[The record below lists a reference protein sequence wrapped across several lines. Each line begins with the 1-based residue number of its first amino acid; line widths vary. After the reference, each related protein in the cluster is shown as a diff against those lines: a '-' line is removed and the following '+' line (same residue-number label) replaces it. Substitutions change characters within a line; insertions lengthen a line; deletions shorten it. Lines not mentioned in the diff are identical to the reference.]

1 MSTKSILLGA
11 ILIAMLSACG
21 TERAL
26 RAAHESFDAGK
37 VDESLATLRIALKN
51 DPTNAVLRAEYLKLR
66 DQAVATSLEAA
77 RDAVRKG
84 NVPAA
89 RDNYQNVLKLD
100 PDNDRAKYGLVQLDT
115 DALHTKWLDQ
125 ARAMVAKK
133 DVDGA
138 IPLLKRILAEDPA
151 NTPARTLFKSLDDP
165 VERPPL
171 NATMTEALKRMF
183 TINFK
188 DATLSQV
195 FEVMSRTSS
204 VNFVFD
210 KDVRTDQKTSVFLN
224 HTTVKAAIDVVL
236 MTNQLEQRTLD
247 ENTILIYPNTP
258 AKLKD
263 YKPLTVRTFFL
274 AHADPEQVAN
284 TLKTIAK
291 TRDLIVDKKESSVI
305 MRDSPENVSIAEK
318 LVQLLDLPDPE
329 VMLEV
334 EILEVDRNRLSSLGI
349 KYPDQ
354 LTLTPLPSGS
364 NNTLTLADLGRLTTA
379 AVGATVPPLTVNASL
394 TTTDTNL
401 LANPRIRVRSRET
414 AKILIGDKVPNI
426 TSTST
431 ATGFVSSN
439 VQYLDVGLKLEVT
452 PVIAADGEVEI
463 KINLEVSNIANQLT
477 TSQGTIAYQIGTR
490 SAATVLRLKDGENQV
505 LAGLINDNDTHTA
518 NKIPGLGQIPLLGR
532 LFSSHQNDGKKTEI
546 VLSITPHLIRTIPN
560 PDARLLAFD
569 SGTESNSRSV
579 ARSDVNVDTT
589 SLPGT
594 APASSPTISK
604 PTPEGRSSSS
614 IGPTGTSPTSIP
626 SSPASASP
634 VGSPGNAGPEQTN
647 DPAQAIWLAPA
658 QAKVGQPFTVQL
670 VMNSG
675 QPVTGIPLAIGYDPK
690 KLEVGNIVEGDFL
703 KQGGIPTSF
712 QVRADPAAGQIYV
725 TETYTGDGQ
734 SGAAGATGQGAVFTA
749 TFKPIGSA
757 NPTSLSVVS
766 MVPVGQ
772 NGTTVPL
779 VLPAPQ
785 AIVVTP

>member
-1 MSTKSILLGA
+1 MSAKSILFG
-11 ILIAMLSACG
+11 IALMTVLSACG
-21 TERAL
+21 SERAL
-26 RAAHESFDAGK
+26 RTAHESFDAGK
-37 VDESLATLRIALKN
+37 VDESLTTLRTALKN
-51 DPTNAVLRAEYLKLR
+51 EPTNAALRAAYLQLR
-66 DQAVATSLEAA
+66 DQAIGTWLEVAREST
-77 RDAVRKG
+77 RKG
-84 NVPAA
+84 ITTIA
-89 RDNYQNVLKLD
+89 RDNYQKVLTLD
-100 PDNDRAKYGLVQLDT
+100 PDNDRAKSGLQQLDS
-115 DALHTKWLDQ
+115 DALHAKWFDQ

-138 IPLLKRILAEDPA
+138 VTLLKRILAEDPVNA
-151 NTPARTLFKSLDDP
+151 PARALLKSLDDQA
-165 VERPPL
+165 ERPPV
-171 NATMTEALKRMF
+171 NPTMAAALKRMF
-183 TINFK
+183 SIGFK
-188 DATLSQV
+188 DATLAQV
-195 FEVMSRTSS
+195 FEVISRTSG

-224 HTTVKAAIDVVL
+224 HTTVKEAIDVVL
-236 MTNQLEQRTLD
+236 MTNQLEQRVLD
-247 ENTILIYPNTP
+247 GNTILIYPNTP

-291 TRDLIVDKKESSVI
+291 VRDLIVDKKESTVI
-305 MRDSPENVSIAEK
+305 MRDSPETVAIAEK
-318 LVQLLDLPDPE
+318 LVQLLDLSDPE

-364 NNTLTLADLGRLTTA
+364 NNTLTLTDLGRLTTA
-379 AVGATVPPLTVNASL
+379 AVGATIPPLTVNASL
-394 TTTDTNL
+394 TTTDSNL

-452 PVIAADGEVEI
+452 PVITADGEVEI

-518 NKIPGLGQIPLLGR
+518 NKVPGLGQLPILGR

-546 VLSITPHLIRTIPN
+546 VLSITPHLIRTIPT

-569 SGTESNSRSV
+569 SGTESNSRSL
-579 ARSDVNVDTT
+579 ARTDVSVDTA
-589 SLPGT
+589 LPPST
-594 APASSPTISK
+594 APASPPAVAK
-604 PTPEGRSSSS
+604 PTSEGRASSSA
-614 IGPTGTSPTSIP
+614 GGVGTPAP
-626 SSPASASP
+626 SVSGTPASASP
-634 VGSPGNAGPEQTN
+634 VDAPGNAGPEQAN
-647 DPAQAIWLAPA
+647 GAAQAIWLAPA

-670 VMNSG
+670 VMSSG
-675 QPVTGIPLAIGYDPK
+675 QPVTGIPVAIGYDPK
-690 KLEVGNIVEGDFL
+690 KLEVGNVVEGDFL
-703 KQGGIPTSF
+703 KQGGTPTSF

-725 TETYTGDGQ
+725 TDTYTGDGQ
-734 SGAAGATGQGAVFTA
+734 SGAAGATGQGAVLTA

-772 NGTTVPL
+772 NGTMVPL

>member
-100 PDNDRAKYGLVQLDT
+100 PDNDRAKYGLVQMDT

-305 MRDSPENVSIAEK
+305 MRDSPENISIAEK

-518 NKIPGLGQIPLLGR
+518 NKVPGLGQLPILGR

-546 VLSITPHLIRTIPN
+546 VLSITPHLIRTLPS

-569 SGTESNSRSV
+569 SGTESNSRSMV
-579 ARSDVNVDTT
+579 RSDANVGAN
-589 SLPGT
+589 SQPSA
-594 APASSPTISK
+594 APV
-604 PTPEGRSSSS
+604 
-614 IGPTGTSPTSIP
+614 IP
-626 SSPASASP
+626 SSAKPAPEGQTPATAGGTTSSPPSVPVAPVNGSANP
-634 VGSPGNAGPEQTN
+634 VTDPANGS
-647 DPAQAIWLAPA
+647 AQAIWLAPS

-675 QPVTGIPLAIGYDPK
+675 QPVTGIPVAIGYDPK
-690 KLEVGNIVEGDFL
+690 KLEVDNIVEGEFL
-703 KQGGIPTSF
+703 KQGGTPTSF

-725 TETYTGDGQ
+725 TDTYTGDGQ
-734 SGAAGATGQGAVFTA
+734 SSVAGATGQGAVLTA
-749 TFKPIGSA
+749 TFKPISSA

-772 NGTTVPL
+772 NGATVPL
-779 VLPAPQ
+779 ALPAPQ
-785 AIVVTP
+785 AIVVSP

>member
-1 MSTKSILLGA
+1 MSTKSILFGIVLVT
-11 ILIAMLSACG
+11 MLSACG
-21 TERAL
+21 TDRAV
-26 RAAHESFDAGK
+26 RTAHESFDAGK
-37 VDESLATLRIALKN
+37 VDESLATLRVALKS

-66 DQAVATSLEAA
+66 DQAVATWLETA
-77 RDAVRKG
+77 RTAVRKG

-89 RDNYQNVLKLD
+89 RENYQNILKLD
-100 PDNDRAKYGLVQLDT
+100 PDNDRAKYGLLQLDA
-115 DALHTKWLDQ
+115 DALHTKWLEQ

-133 DVDGA
+133 DIDGA

-151 NTPARTLFKSLDDP
+151 NTPARALLKSLDDP

-171 NATMTEALKRMF
+171 NAKMTEALKRMF

-188 DATLSQV
+188 DATLAQV
-195 FEVMSRTSS
+195 FEVMSRTSG

-224 HTTVKAAIDVVL
+224 HTTVKEAIDVVL
-236 MTNQLEQRTLD
+236 MTNQLEQRILD
-247 ENTILIYPNTP
+247 GNTILIYPNTP

-291 TRDLIVDKKESSVI
+291 VRDLVVDKKESTVI

-401 LANPRIRVRSRET
+401 LANPRIRVRNRET

-452 PVIAADGEVEI
+452 PIIAADGEVEI

-518 NKIPGLGQIPLLGR
+518 NKVPGLGQLPLLGR

-546 VLSITPHLIRTIPN
+546 VLSITPHLIRTLPS

-569 SGTESNSRSV
+569 SGTESNSRSLV
-579 ARSDVNVDTT
+579 RSDANVDT
-589 SLPGT
+589 SSQPNPAPVSPSSAKP
-594 APASSPTISK
+594 APAGQVPPSAGSA
-604 PTPEGRSSSS
+604 
-614 IGPTGTSPTSIP
+614 GTSPP
-626 SSPASASP
+626 NGPSASTP
-634 VGSPGNAGPEQTN
+634 VAPINGAVNPVPEPATGA
-647 DPAQAIWLAPA
+647 AQAIWLAPS

-690 KLEVGNIVEGDFL
+690 KLEAGNIVEGEFL
-703 KQGGIPTSF
+703 KQAGAPTSF

-725 TETYTGDGQ
+725 TDTYTGDGQ
-734 SGAAGATGQGAVFTA
+734 SSGAGATGQGAVFTA

-766 MVPVGQ
+766 MMPVGQ
-772 NGTTVPL
+772 NGVTVPL

-785 AIVVTP
+785 AIVVSP